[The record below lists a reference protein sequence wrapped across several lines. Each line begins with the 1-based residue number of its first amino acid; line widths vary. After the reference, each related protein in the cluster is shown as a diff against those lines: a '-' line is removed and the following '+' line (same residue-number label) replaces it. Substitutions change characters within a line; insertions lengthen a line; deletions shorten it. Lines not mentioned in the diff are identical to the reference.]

1 MRPAILAGRGRELAY
16 GQICS
21 GQSSGVD
28 PSRSHC
34 RLVTWPAPQ
43 GAFLV
48 GPGDVVEREG
58 AIGQDLRESWPKE
71 MCLNTFMTRS
81 LSPSLTLRVTPAPAA
96 IAMGTSGSPPPLR
109 LSLVFATASDF
120 FPVGPGVLLR
130 ASLWVGVAKWWTP
143 PPAMTVAR
151 AASKRKPVPRWP
163 PGGHI
168 AIFKCTLAHSRE
180 IGANGRY
187 TPAP

>member
-1 MRPAILAGRGRELAY
+1 MVKIFLQRAKQRRGSLQQPLLSGNVAGPTE
-16 GQICS
+16 CS
-21 GQSSGVD
+21 
-28 PSRSHC
+28 
-34 RLVTWPAPQ
+34 
-43 GAFLV
+43 LV
-48 GPGDVVEREG
+48 GPGDVVGREG

-130 ASLWVGVAKWWTP
+130 ASLWVGVAEWWTP

-151 AASKRKPVPRWP
+151 AASKRKPAR
-163 PGGHI
+163 GGRRGVTSPFSSAHWRI
-168 AIFKCTLAHSRE
+168 AGKSGQMGGTRRHHD
-180 IGANGRY
+180 
-187 TPAP
+187 